1 MHCVPFLIIDP
12 YFEQF
17 SVCKWGLYSKLI
29 WCSSDRISHVFD
41 SLWEIHCE
49 TSLLPWQRKRIRW
62 TLHNIRRRYA
72 RNIYIFL
79 VTEKMEE
86 ERGGEEEIYFTI
98 FPQLSYDPMNCFV
111 EWMQH
116 SRASQHWK
124 MIPVLTDNEF
134 IIHYCIL
141 VGQHSWRFKYAI
153 LRILFDVLAWSWLAG
168 QDTIDIG

>member
-1 MHCVPFLIIDP
+1 MYSIRYERYIVRPLYCRDKERGLD
-12 YFEQF
+12 ERSTT
-17 SVCKWGLYSKLI
+17 SVDDMLGTYTSFWLPKKW
-29 WCSSDRISHVFD
+29 
-41 SLWEIHCE
+41 
-49 TSLLPWQRKRIRW
+49 
-62 TLHNIRRRYA
+62 RR
-72 RNIYIFL
+72 
-79 VTEKMEE
+79 
-86 ERGGEEEIYFTI
+86 RGGEEEIYFTI

-153 LRILFDVLAWSWLAG
+153 LRILFDVLA
-168 QDTIDIG
+168 